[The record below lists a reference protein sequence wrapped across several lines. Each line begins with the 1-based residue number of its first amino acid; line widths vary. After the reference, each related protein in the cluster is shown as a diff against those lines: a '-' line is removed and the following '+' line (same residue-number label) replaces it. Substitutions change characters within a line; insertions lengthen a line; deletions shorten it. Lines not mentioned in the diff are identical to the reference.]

1 MLRTSVI
8 SILVSSAIFLAG
20 CGAAS
25 KPSASSTAPVV
36 AASSDR
42 DLEQAGHWSEN
53 LYDRALAGDW
63 TGAATDLQSL
73 RESLERLQTSFR
85 GSEHLASAIAATTR
99 VSAAISAR
107 DARALAREANAVTR
121 DVALLT
127 AGTNPAVPADV
138 TLLDFYGRELEI
150 WADAGDSGN
159 LRKTQRE
166 AAETWARLA
175 PLLTARGA
183 TAERDQFSALMK
195 RLEDARTIDAFR
207 ALAKPILDEVDN
219 LEKVFKPGP

>member
-8 SILVSSAIFLAG
+8 SILVSSAIFVAG
-20 CGAAS
+20 CGATS
-25 KPSASSTAPVV
+25 KTSTSSTAPV
-36 AASSDR
+36 AASPAA

-63 TGAATDLQSL
+63 TGAATDLQAL
-73 RESLERLQTSFR
+73 RGSLERLQRSFR
-85 GSEHLASAIAATTR
+85 GSEHLSSATAATTR
-99 VSAAISAR
+99 ISAAISAR

-127 AGTNPAVPADV
+127 ASTHPAVPADV

-150 WADAGDSGN
+150 WAAAGDSGN

-175 PLLTARGA
+175 PLLTVRGA
-183 TAERDQFSALMK
+183 TAERDQFGALMK
-195 RLEDARTIDAFR
+195 RLEDARNIDEFR